1 MTDSTLAEASTV
13 FTDSIII
20 DACAIVAHEWHE
32 RMELSGAT
40 ALQIAITWPHDDTA
54 QALRRIQKQLGVIRA
69 DERFVHVK
77 SVQDIERCKAE
88 GLVGHILSTQ
98 ATDLLGRDASLVEV
112 FYGAGLRVMQLVY
125 NERNLSADGCME
137 TTNAGLSFF
146 GREVVAAMNESGMVL
161 DLNDTSINSSLEAL
175 ELSSKPCIFSRVNP
189 RATALEQQHN
199 LTDEQIRALGRNGG
213 VVGLIPYGPLCATT
227 PGEHPSVADYI
238 RHIEHVV
245 DLVGIDHV
253 GIGTDSEASPGGV
266 SPELSFQMGHI
277 GRLGRGAK
285 GNMGEISE
293 ATGMRK
299 ARTKP
304 MSYFEMVT
312 ALQNGNWGAT
322 GFENLSKMP
331 ALVDALV
338 AKGWADAHIAQ
349 LLGGNFMRVYGQN
362 WK

>member
-1 MTDSTLAEASTV
+1 MTANNTV
-13 FTDSIII
+13 FADSIII
-20 DACAIVAHEWHE
+20 DACAITAHEWHE

-54 QALRRIQKQLGVIRA
+54 QALGRIQKQLGVIRA
-69 DERFVHVK
+69 DDRFTHVQ

-88 GLVGHILSTQ
+88 GRVGQILSTQ
-98 ATDLLGRDASLVEV
+98 ASDLIGRDASLVEV
-112 FYGAGLRVMQLVY
+112 FYAAGLRVMQLVY

-146 GREVVAAMNESGMVL
+146 GREVIAAMNASGMVL

-175 ELSSKPCIFSRVNP
+175 ELSTKPCIFSRVNP

-199 LTDEQIRALGRNGG
+199 LTDEQIQALAKNGG

-227 PGEHPSVADYI
+227 PGEHPSVTDYI

-253 GIGTDSEASPGGV
+253 AIGTDSEAAPGGV
-266 SPELSFQMGHI
+266 SPELALQMGHI

-285 GNMGEISE
+285 GNMGDISE

-304 MSYFEMVT
+304 LSYFEMAN

-322 GFENLSKMP
+322 GFENVAKMSN
-331 ALVDALV
+331 LVDTLIG
-338 AKGWADAHIAQ
+338 KGWTDAHIAQ
-349 LLGGNFMRVYGQN
+349 LLGGNLMRVYGQN
-362 WK
+362 WV